1 MSILNAKDIKKFDNW
16 TALIYSEPGKG
27 KTSMV
32 KSLVGNTLVLSVD
45 GMYHVL
51 SGLPNVAIYTMDSAQ
66 PNDELGNFYRY
77 VLKHVDEID
86 NIVIDN
92 LSTFQ
97 KYWLND
103 AGKATK
109 SGMPEIKDYGIIDRV
124 LFDFV
129 ATLKKLKKN
138 VLLFAH
144 EKKVEITHEG
154 GGVYTQ
160 FQPDVRSLDAI
171 MGIVPIV
178 GRLVIVTDRESQKEK
193 RLVVL
198 QPTQSTRAKDQ
209 LIGNISTIGQMELL
223 STLQNQIKT
232 EENAK

>member
-27 KTSMV
+27 KTSMI

-51 SGLPNVAIYTMDSAQ
+51 SGLPNVTIYTMDSAQ

-77 VLKHVDEID
+77 LIKHIDKID
-86 NIVIDN
+86 NVVIDN
-92 LSTFQ
+92 LSTYQ
-97 KYWLND
+97 KYWLN
-103 AGKATK
+103 ASGKVTK

-129 ATLKKLKKN
+129 ATLKTLKKN
-138 VLLFAH
+138 ILIFAH
-144 EKKVEITHEG
+144 EKKVEINHEG

-160 FQPDVRSLDAI
+160 FQPDIRALDAI

-178 GRLVIVTDRESQKEK
+178 GRLVIVTDGETQKEE
-193 RLVVL
+193 RIVVL
-198 QPTQSTRAKDQ
+198 QPTQATRAKDQ
-209 LIGNISTIGQMELL
+209 LIGDRKTINQMELL
-223 STLQNQIKT
+223 SVLQNQIKNA
-232 EENAK
+232 EEK